1 MVDIWYYKNIQA
13 FDEMFFFHFLVYL
26 YFLKLP
32 SASPWRHQIKTQ
44 DQQETPLWNSS
55 RYYNTKSTERLP
67 FYHNGYDN
75 QNIIVLILVSFDSF
89 FFFYDFASLSS
100 RKWQHVKDSCQN
112 SAFRLLMRLWST
124 IKLFIQLCCIV
135 CWKSLTDWVQH
146 TFQVVDIMLTSC
158 HLETSLMPVWL
169 WGSLKGF

>member
-112 SAFRLLMRLWST
+112 SCISTVDALVVNNKTLHTVVLYSLLKIFDWLGST
-124 IKLFIQLCCIV
+124 HISG
-135 CWKSLTDWVQH
+135 CWH
-146 TFQVVDIMLTSC
+146 YVDVMS
-158 HLETSLMPVWL
+158 PWN
-169 WGSLKGF
+169 